1 MSISDLRRKIR
12 VLQKNQ
18 DTHITKISDMKA
30 ENKQLNRDCT
40 NKEDII
46 QSIKDDTS
54 KIISTSLG
62 VINNRIKA
70 MSDLHPTDIVMKD

>member
-1 MSISDLRRKIR
+1 
-12 VLQKNQ
+12 
-18 DTHITKISDMKA
+18 MKA